1 MTDRINFQ
9 DRNHTHDKIRKDWD
23 DLEWINEFYEFL
35 QGKIPKEISM
45 VNGHK
50 PKMTAKKANSI
61 IWYLQ
66 EHLRILPDNIEKCSS
81 CDELY
86 DSNSGGIYWES
97 KGKHYCNC
105 CSDQV
110 PENYDNCLR

>member
-1 MTDRINFQ
+1 MDRIKFQ
-9 DRNHTHDKIRKDWD
+9 DNNHTYDNVRKDWN
-23 DLEWINEFYEFL
+23 DLEWINEFYSFL
-35 QGKIPKEISM
+35 QGEMPEGTTIS
-45 VNGHK
+45 NGHK
-50 PKMTAKKANSI
+50 PKMSSKKANTI

-86 DSNSGGIYWES
+86 DSNSGGIYWET
-97 KGKHYCNC
+97 KGKHYCAG

-110 PENYDNCLR
+110 PYNYDKGRR